1 MRRANTFLDLFL
13 LILAII
19 LVVTAAVWYPA
30 LPDRSVIHM
39 NGAGQPDGW
48 AERNPITWSLLPGLG
63 LLLALVLR
71 SVGRWMEGSAAKN
84 PKGFNMPDQKRFM
97 ALSEED
103 RRTAL
108 TPTATYLRYTAMMIL
123 VLFTYIIEGLGRL
136 STEHAD
142 AWPAW
147 PVFFLVMLIIA
158 GIPWLIRRTRR
169 AILEAPSGHQTHT

>member
-1 MRRANTFLDLFL
+1 
-13 LILAII
+13 
-19 LVVTAAVWYPA
+19 
-30 LPDRSVIHM
+30 
-39 NGAGQPDGW
+39 
-48 AERNPITWSLLPGLG
+48 
-63 LLLALVLR
+63 
-71 SVGRWMEGSAAKN
+71 
-84 PKGFNMPDQKRFM
+84 
-97 ALSEED
+97 
-103 RRTAL
+103 
-108 TPTATYLRYTAMMIL
+108 L